1 MYIYLKANNVET
13 TIAAK
18 NVFVHR
24 GYDNTGTFDRLSY
37 VWKIIIHHSVHLL
50 IQKWNPLKTL

>member
-37 VWKIIIHHSVHLL
+37 V
-50 IQKWNPLKTL
+50 